1 MKATLLSRRS
11 DDTGHYLH
19 IAFTRDGETV
29 EKRMR
34 LSGNRQ
40 ENVWTLA
47 KYVREADVDIAVKL
61 HGHCWGTRTLY
72 EVLADTIFDD
82 AWDGELAPR
91 ESVIERAKRWLVQV
105 GAGTR

>member
-1 MKATLLSRRS
+1 MKATLLNRRS

-29 EKRMR
+29 EKHAR

-40 ENVWTLA
+40 ENVLA
-47 KYVREADVDIAVKL
+47 LARHAREAHRDMGAL
-61 HGHCWGTRTLY
+61 GTRTLY
-72 EVLADTIFDD
+72 DALASTIYDD
-82 AWDGELAPR
+82 AWDGERLPR